1 MRADVCV
8 LCFSVGSPP
17 SFMSVMHDWYPEMDA
32 LWPEVPFVLV
42 GLQKELRYDTDTLH
56 ECAQNGVSPVHPTD
70 GEQLAEEIGA
80 SAYRECSS
88 LTSPADVIEVFETA
102 IRCAGQPRPAKPE
115 EPPRRLCS
123 VS

>member
-1 MRADVCV
+1 
-8 LCFSVGSPP
+8 
-17 SFMSVMHDWYPEMDA
+17 MSVMHDWYPEMDA
-32 LWPEVPFVLV
+32 LWPGVPFVLV

-102 IRCAGQPRPAKPE
+102 IRCAGRPRPAKPE
-115 EPPRRLCS
+115 EPPRRLCN